1 MLWLADECV
10 AASLVEALR
19 NSGHDVVYI
28 AETAAGFS
36 DADVIA
42 FAAREAR
49 LLLTEDK
56 DFGDLVLRRAHPVP
70 GLVLMRVGSENARLQ
85 ALRLAAAI
93 DQYGEQLFGQYVV
106 VEEAR
111 FRARPLWSLSGGLG

>member
-10 AASLVEALR
+10 AAPLVEALR

-36 DADVIA
+36 DADVITL
-42 FAAREAR
+42 AAQEAR

-56 DFGDLVLRRAHPVP
+56 DFGDLIFRRGRPVP
-70 GLVLMRVGSENARLQ
+70 GIVLMRVGSENAKLQ
-85 ALRLAAAI
+85 TLRLAAAI
-93 DQYGEQLFGQYVV
+93 SQYGERLFGQYVV

-111 FRARPLWSLSGGLG
+111 FRARPLWSLSGRT